1 MNLLKKNK
9 REIEKPG
16 GKSTFQSLARAYREI
31 GPYLNIGYFFIAAI
45 GLLAFIGHLVDNH
58 WGTHPRGVAV
68 GAILGVIVGFYNFIK
83 TVAGA
88 SGSKPHS

>member
-1 MNLLKKNK
+1 MNLPRKSE
-9 REIEKPG
+9 REAGKTG
-16 GKSTFQSLARAYREI
+16 RKSTFQSLANAYREI

-58 WGTHPRGVAV
+58 WELHPWGIVS

-83 TVAGA
+83 TVAGS
-88 SGSKPHS
+88 SGSKRRS